1 MLGKRGYFSLYEK
14 GGSPKA
20 GHSPP
25 WLPGHQAQD
34 RQLHACGA
42 NQSRVS
48 DRGLGTSLD
57 NGKDITLPHVEI
69 TYNWRESV

>member
-1 MLGKRGYFSLYEK
+1 MVGEGEPQGRAQPTLAPR
-14 GGSPKA
+14 A
-20 GHSPP
+20 
-25 WLPGHQAQD
+25 PGTGQAAAC
-34 RQLHACGA
+34 ACGA